1 MEQLEQKL
9 KILILEQYGSLSKF
23 AETLNMPWTTLDS
36 VLKRGIKK
44 SNVSNIIKICQ
55 QLQISAD
62 ELANGQIVELRKLSG
77 KEEIF
82 PENIRAAARGM
93 MELSPEDQ
101 KTAIDMIN
109 YLSQKGKEAKKN

>member
-9 KILILEQYGSLSKF
+9 KSLILEQYGSVSKF
-23 AETLNMPWTTLDS
+23 AEIANMPWTTLDS

-44 SNVSNIIKICQ
+44 SNISNIIKICQ
-55 QLQISAD
+55 ELQISAD
-62 ELANGQIVELRKLSG
+62 ELANGQIVELSKLRE
-77 KEEIF
+77 KEAF

-93 MELSPEDQ
+93 MELSPDDQ

-109 YLSQKGKEAKKN
+109 YLSQKGKEAKKS